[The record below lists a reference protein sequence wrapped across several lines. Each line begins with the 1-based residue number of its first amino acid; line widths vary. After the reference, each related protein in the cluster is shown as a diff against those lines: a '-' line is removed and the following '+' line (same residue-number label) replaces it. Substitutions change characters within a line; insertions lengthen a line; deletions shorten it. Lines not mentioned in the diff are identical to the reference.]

1 MNLHDFVSFT
11 HVKVRE
17 KDDYQKMRTFVRKLD
32 RVHDGCVVRI
42 LKSGD
47 LKVDTGLHAMGVVK
61 VPLAHAFIKE
71 TQGTIYDEA

>member
-11 HVKVRE
+11 HVKVTE
-17 KDDYQKMRTFVRKLD
+17 KDHFQKKRTLVRKLD

-61 VPLAHAFIKE
+61 VPLANAFIKE